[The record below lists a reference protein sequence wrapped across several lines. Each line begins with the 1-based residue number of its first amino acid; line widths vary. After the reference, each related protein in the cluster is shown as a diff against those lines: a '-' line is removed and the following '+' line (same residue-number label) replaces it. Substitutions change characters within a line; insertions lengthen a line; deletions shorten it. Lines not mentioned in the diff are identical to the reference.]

1 MTTIEITNY
10 KNRVAQLIDDRRLRQ
25 AIKELKEK
33 SQQQMAWEV
42 GDRLERIEQAYNY
55 MLRYV
60 AQGVNDPER
69 GEVYAGIVGDMYSI
83 LDQLVHFMS
92 TVVSPTQYYSIL
104 RFYRRAP
111 MVERITTLIKQY
123 QQSQADLS
131 LYLLVP
137 ENEVNTKQTEERK
150 RAEALQKEVFEAVW
164 VEPHL
169 SNADEECLSVA
180 LRSEEFSS
188 EFKSHILSA
197 LTLGLMQT
205 FDPARMALLMQAYSD
220 GKNVKL
226 RAIAMVGLLF
236 GLWLYRNR
244 PLPKKLKVRLDAIK
258 DHDDW
263 ASDLRT
269 ACIEMIRTTDTER
282 INKKIR
288 DEVIP
293 EMMNLRPEIMD
304 KIRGG
309 EINPQDMASLDAN
322 PEWQKMLD
330 KNGLT
335 DKLKELTEMQMEGG
349 DVMMSTFSHLKNF
362 PFFSDIPNW
371 FLPFS
376 SSHTAVQ
383 ASALKLGVVGDMI
396 ENAHFLCDS
405 DKYSFIFALDMVP
418 QQQRDMMTSQFKAQS
433 DGIYQQMGDRQEGT
447 RPDAMKR
454 AINSYLQNVYRFFK
468 LYRRKDEF
476 VDPFGKGI
484 NLISIPALAND
495 FDDADLLEMVAEFYF
510 KLSYMGDALA
520 VFEKLE
526 KIMPGDSARYQKMGY
541 AYENLKDWANAIK
554 KYQVAELLDTDS
566 TWTTRRLA
574 ACYRA
579 VGDNENAL
587 KYYRQLQS
595 KLPDDLNT
603 ALVLGYVMLELNRI
617 DEAVQQFY
625 KVEFLDEK
633 STKAWRPLAWTLFLQ
648 GKYDEANSYYNKI
661 IQSGAT
667 ATDYLNMGHVAMA
680 LGDLRD
686 AINFY
691 KLSIDASS
699 AEAFGKEMAKDRHH
713 LLEAGVDPML
723 LPIILDAVSSD

>member
-10 KNRVAQLIDDRRLRQ
+10 KNRVARLIDDRRLKQ

-42 GDRLERIEQAYNY
+42 TDRLERTEQAYDY

-69 GEVYAGIVGDMYSI
+69 GEVYAGIVENLYSI
-83 LDQLVHFMS
+83 LDQLVNFMA
-92 TVVSPTQYYSIL
+92 TLISPTQYYSTL
-104 RFYRRAP
+104 RFYKRAP
-111 MVERITTLIKQY
+111 MADRIPALIKQY
-123 QQSQADLS
+123 QQSQADLA

-137 ENEVNTKQTEERK
+137 ESEVNTKQTEERK
-150 RAEALQKEVFEAVW
+150 RAEGLQKEIFEAIW
-164 VEPHL
+164 VEPNL
-169 SNADEECLSVA
+169 SHADMECIDEA
-180 LRSEEFSS
+180 LKSDEFSS
-188 EFKSHILSA
+188 EFKSHLLSA
-197 LTLGLMQT
+197 ITLGLMQN
-205 FDPARMALLMQAYSD
+205 FDPARMTLLMNAYSD
-220 GKNVKL
+220 SKNVKL
-226 RAIAMVGLLF
+226 QAIALVGLMF

-244 PLPKKLKVRLDAIK
+244 PLPKKLKMRLDAIK
-258 DHDDW
+258 DSEEW
-263 ASDLRT
+263 VQDLRT
-269 ACIEMIRTTDTER
+269 ACIGMIRTTDTER

-309 EINPQDMASLDAN
+309 EINPQDIASLEAN
-322 PEWQKMLD
+322 PEWQEMLD

-362 PFFSDIPNW
+362 PFFSDISNW
-371 FLPFS
+371 FLPFAAAN
-376 SSHTAVQ
+376 TAVQ
-383 ASALKLGVVGDMI
+383 ASAQKLGVVGDMI
-396 ENAHFLCDS
+396 ENAQFLCDS

-418 QQQRDMMTSQFKAQS
+418 QQQRDMMTSQFKSQS
-433 DGIYQQMGDRQEGT
+433 DGIYQQMGERPQGT
-447 RPDAMKR
+447 RPETMKR

-510 KLSYMGDALA
+510 KLGYMADALE

-541 AYENLKDWANAIK
+541 AYEHQKDWANAIK

-566 TWTTRRLA
+566 AWTTRRLA
-574 ACYRA
+574 ASYRA
-579 VGDNENAL
+579 MGDNENAL

-595 KLPDDLNT
+595 KRPDDLAT
-603 ALVLGYVMLELNRI
+603 ALMLGYVLLELNRI

-648 GKYDEANSYYNKI
+648 GKYAEANTYYNKI
-661 IQSGAT
+661 ITSGAT
-667 ATDYLNMGHVAMA
+667 PTDYLNMGHVAMA
-680 LGDLRD
+680 LGQLRD
-686 AINFY
+686 AINYY

-699 AEAFGKEMAKDRHH
+699 PEAFAKEMAKDSHH
-713 LLEAGVDPML
+713 LLEAGVDPVLM
-723 LPIILDAVSSD
+723 PIILDAVTS